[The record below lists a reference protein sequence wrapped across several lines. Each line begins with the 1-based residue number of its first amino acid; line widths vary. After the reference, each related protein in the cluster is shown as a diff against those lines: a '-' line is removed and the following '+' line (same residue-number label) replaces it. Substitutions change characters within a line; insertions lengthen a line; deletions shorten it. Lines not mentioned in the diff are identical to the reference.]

1 MNLVAYGIE
10 MGDVVMAALDFC
22 QCGSGSIPGLEAIL
36 GWGLPGLFPAPKDVF
51 EVLWALLTIKILD
64 FISSDL
70 R

>member
-10 MGDVVMAALDFC
+10 MGDVVMTALDFH
-22 QCGSGSIPGLEAIL
+22 QCGPGSIPGLDAIL
-36 GWGLPGLFPAPKDVF
+36 GWGLLGLFPARKGVF
-51 EVLWALLTIKILD
+51 NVLWALLTIKILD

>member
-10 MGDVVMAALDFC
+10 MSDVVMAALDFC

-36 GWGLPGLFPAPKDVF
+36 GWGLLGLFPAPKDVF
-51 EVLWALLTIKILD
+51 EVFWALLNIKILD

-70 R
+70 T